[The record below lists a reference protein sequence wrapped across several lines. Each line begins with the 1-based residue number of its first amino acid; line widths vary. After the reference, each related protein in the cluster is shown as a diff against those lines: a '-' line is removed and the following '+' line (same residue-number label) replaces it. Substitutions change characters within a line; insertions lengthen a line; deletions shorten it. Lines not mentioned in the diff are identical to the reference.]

1 VAKRP
6 RRSRSVP
13 PVRTWERFEELFEQ
27 ALELPEDARPGFL
40 DVACSGDAALREE
53 VEALLAASATGRAL
67 SIERLVNDGPRPA
80 AEADPWLGQCL
91 GPWRLNRLI
100 GRGGMGFLYSAART
114 DGQYQLE
121 VAVKVMRGGR
131 RDADASERFRT
142 ERQVLASLKH
152 PHIAGLLDGGLAPD
166 GTPYLVMEL
175 VDGMAIT
182 EWCRSRGLSLE
193 ARLALFRVVCDAVQ
207 HAHQALVV
215 HRDLKPDNILVST
228 VGDVKLLDFGI
239 AKLLEPEAWG
249 IDGTETHTGM
259 NALTPEYAAPEQWHR
274 GPITTATDVYA
285 LGVLLY
291 ELLTG
296 VRPLP
301 PRIPH
306 DPRTREGA
314 PTTATPPSEAV
325 RQGLAAADR
334 RRLRRRL
341 RGDLDRIVLTALR
354 DEPAGRYVSAGQLG
368 EEIGRFLEGRAVLAQ
383 PDTLGYRV
391 RKFVGRN
398 RLAVV
403 AAVVLFASLAAFGAV
418 SAWQARVLAE
428 ERRAAQRERDTSEQ
442 VVRLLI
448 DLFEATNP
456 SVRPDGERMPIGEFL
471 QGAQARSLERLRGTP
486 AVRAKLQQVFGLI
499 HQARGQYAPARAA
512 LESALEEQRRSA
524 GPDHP
529 ETLATLQAL
538 GEVAHYGGDDQ
549 RARVLLDESL
559 ARHMKLYGERDARTA
574 RVLAALA
581 PVVAAE
587 DREREGELLRRALE
601 IRRAALAPD
610 HPDIAASLTALGE
623 YHYHRG
629 EPERAAELLRQALEV
644 FHGPHGRRN
653 TIALTT
659 LNELAGVLGD
669 LNRYAEAEA
678 VGREAIDLAQ
688 QILGD
693 DSMTVADLLNSLG
706 ATQASMGRHADAERS
721 FRAAFDKHVS
731 LVGED
736 HWRTR
741 NVARNVGRALALQ
754 QRYAEAVPWLDRAI
768 AVPAGTSD
776 PGPVGTWGKR
786 ASRAQVLFRLGR
798 RHEAL
803 AEASAAVAGL
813 EPLAAADVADAP
825 WTLATARVRLGRM
838 LSEAGRP
845 REAEPL
851 LGAALEWLD
860 RAGTDTARRAEA
872 SCELARAQILQGRRS
887 GDALDR
893 CLPVYRAWGLA
904 EREVVEAL
912 ERLADASAGSSK
924 ASSGP
929 LR

>member
-1 VAKRP
+1 MTERP
-6 RRSRSVP
+6 RRSSFVP
-13 PVRTWERFEELFEQ
+13 RARTWEQFEELFEQ
-27 ALELPEDARPGFL
+27 ARELPEEARPGFL
-40 DVACSGDAALREE
+40 DVACAGDAALRKE
-53 VEALLAASATGRAL
+53 VEGLLAACAPDRAL
-67 SIERLVNDGPRPA
+67 SIERFVTDDPRPTA
-80 AEADPWLGQCL
+80 DVDPWLGQCL

-100 GRGGMGFLYSAART
+100 GRGGMGFLYRAART

-121 VAVKVMRGGR
+121 VAVKLMRGAP
-131 RDADASERFRT
+131 RDPYTSERFRT

-175 VDGMAIT
+175 VDGLPIT

-193 ARLALFRVVCDAVQ
+193 ARLSLFRVVCDAVQ

-228 VGDVKLLDFGI
+228 AGDVKLLDFGI

-249 IDGTETHTGM
+249 IEGSETLTEM
-259 NALTPEYAAPEQWHR
+259 RALTPEYAAPEQWHR

-296 VRPLP
+296 VRPLAP
-301 PRIPH
+301 GVPRS
-306 DPRTREGA
+306 REDA
-314 PTTATPPSEAV
+314 PTTHTPPSEAV
-325 RQGLAAADR
+325 RQDLEAADR

-341 RGDLDRIVLTALR
+341 RGDLDRIVLTAVR
-354 DEPAGRYVSAGQLG
+354 EDPDRRYVSAGQLG

-383 PDTLGYRV
+383 PDTWGYRL

-403 AAVVLFASLAAFGAV
+403 AAAVLFVSLAAFGTA

-428 ERRAAQRERDTSEQ
+428 QRRAAQLDRDTSEQ

-456 SVRPDGERMPIGEFL
+456 SVRPDGDRMPIGEFL
-471 QGAQARSLERLRGTP
+471 QGAQARSLEGLRGTP

-512 LESALEEQRRSA
+512 LEGALEEQRRSA

-538 GEVAHYGGDDQ
+538 GEVAHYGGDDP

-559 ARHMKLYGERDARTA
+559 ARHLKLYGEEDVRTA

-587 DREREGELLRRALE
+587 DHAREGELLGRALE
-601 IRRAALAPD
+601 IRRAALGPN
-610 HPDIAASLTALGE
+610 HPDVAASLTALGE

-629 EPERAAELLRQALEV
+629 DPERAAELLGEALEA
-644 FHGPHGRRN
+644 FRGPQGRRN
-653 TIALTT
+653 TIALTA

-678 VGREAIDLAQ
+678 LVREAIELAQ

-693 DSMTVADLLNSLG
+693 ESMTVADLLNNLG
-706 ATQASMGRHADAERS
+706 TTQASMGRHAEAERS
-721 FRAAFDKHVS
+721 FRAAFDKHVL
-731 LVGED
+731 LVGEA

-741 NVARNVGRALALQ
+741 NVARNIGWALALQ
-754 QRYAEAVPWLDRAI
+754 QRHAEALPWLDRAI
-768 AVPAGTSD
+768 AVPVGSRD

-786 ASRAQVLFRLGR
+786 ATRAQLLFRLGR
-798 RHEAL
+798 RSEAF
-803 AEASAAVAGL
+803 AEATAAVAGL

-825 WTLATARVRLGRM
+825 WTLATARLRLGRM
-838 LSEAGRP
+838 LNEAGRP
-845 REAEPL
+845 REGEPRVA
-851 LGAALEWLD
+851 AALEWFD

-872 SCELARAQILQGRRS
+872 TCELARARVLQGRRT
-887 GDALDR
+887 GDAFDR

-912 ERLADASAGSSK
+912 ERLVDGSTV
-924 ASSGP
+924 SSTTGGGP
-929 LR
+929 R

>member
-1 VAKRP
+1 VTERT
-6 RRSRSVP
+6 RRSSTLPGAPR
-13 PVRTWERFEELFEQ
+13 WERFEELFEQ
-27 ALELPEDARPGFL
+27 AREIPEEERGRFL
-40 DVACSGDAALREE
+40 DVACAGDVVLRKE
-53 VEALLAASATGRAL
+53 VEGLLAACATDQAL
-67 SIERLVNDGPRPA
+67 SIERFVNDPPA
-80 AEADPWLGQCL
+80 KDDPWLGQCL

-100 GRGGMGFLYSAART
+100 GRGGMGFLYSADRT

-121 VAVKVMRGGR
+121 VAVKVMRGGW
-131 RDADASERFRT
+131 RDPYAGERFRT

-175 VDGMAIT
+175 VDGVPIT
-182 EWCRSRGLSLE
+182 EWCRRRGLSLE
-193 ARLALFRVVCDAVQ
+193 ARLSLFRAVCDAVQ

-215 HRDLKPDNILVST
+215 HRDLKPDNILVSRA
-228 VGDVKLLDFGI
+228 GDVKLLDFGI

-249 IDGTETHTGM
+249 IDGTETQTGLS
-259 NALTPEYAAPEQWHR
+259 ALTPEYAAPEQWHR

-296 VRPLP
+296 IRPRSP
-301 PRIPH
+301 GVPH
-306 DPRTREGA
+306 DPRTREEA
-314 PTTATPPSEAV
+314 ATTATPPSEAV
-325 RQGLAAADR
+325 RQGLAIADR

-354 DEPAGRYVSAGQLG
+354 EEPAGRYVSAGQLG

-383 PDTLGYRV
+383 PDTVGYRV

-398 RLAVV
+398 RLAVL
-403 AAVVLFASLAAFGAV
+403 AAAVLFASLAAFGAV
-418 SAWQARVLAE
+418 SARQARVLAE
-428 ERRAAQRERDTSEQ
+428 QRRAAQLERDTSDQ

-456 SVRPDGERMPIGEFL
+456 SVRPDGDRMPIGEFL
-471 QGAQARSLERLRGTP
+471 RGAQERSLEGLRDTP

-512 LESALEEQRRSA
+512 LEGALEEQRRSA

-538 GEVAHYGGDDQ
+538 GEVAHYGGDDL

-559 ARHMKLYGERDARTA
+559 ARHVRLYGEEDARTA

-581 PVVAAE
+581 PVVGAS
-587 DREREGELLRRALE
+587 DGERELDLLRRALE
-601 IRRAALAPD
+601 IRRTALGPE
-610 HPDIAASLTALGE
+610 HPDVAASLVALAE

-629 EPERAAELLRQALEV
+629 DSERAAELLRQALEV
-644 FHGPHGRRN
+644 FRGPQGRRN
-653 TIALTT
+653 TIALAT

-678 VGREAIDLAQ
+678 VAQEAIDLAR

-693 DSMTVADLLNSLG
+693 DSMAVADLLNSVG
-706 ATQASMGRHADAERS
+706 AIRASMGRHAEAERS

-731 LVGED
+731 LVGKD

-754 QRYAEAVPWLDRAI
+754 QRYAEALPWLDRAI
-768 AVPAGTSD
+768 AVPLGSGD
-776 PGPVGTWGKR
+776 PGPVGTWGKK
-786 ASRAQVLFRLGR
+786 ATRAQVLFRLGR
-798 RHEAL
+798 REEAL
-803 AEASAAVAGL
+803 AEARAAVAGL

-825 WTLATARVRLGRM
+825 WTLATARVRLGR
-838 LSEAGRP
+838 LLNEAGHP
-845 REAEPL
+845 REAEPAL
-851 LGAALEWLD
+851 AAAQEWFD

-872 SCELARAQILQGRRS
+872 TCELARAQILQGRRS
-887 GDALDR
+887 GDALSR
-893 CLPVYRAWGLA
+893 CLPVYGAWGLA

-912 ERLADASAGSSK
+912 ERLVAGSAVSSK
-924 ASSGP
+924 GGAG
-929 LR
+929 RR